1 MEIVDPDDVTPVFP
15 RDVIRL
21 EFREDTPV
29 STLLYVGHAGAPAGS
44 TVSYSLQYHDTTGS
58 GGVMATAQ
66 LFSVDRW
73 TGQVRLRGSL
83 DRETAALHQFSLL
96 AASAASTERRNCAQL
111 SVVLHVLDTNDHAP
125 VFSQPSYACHVTVA
139 SATAPICTLSA
150 SDLDAGDNAR
160 IVYFLSADVA
170 DEFHVDSHSA
180 HLYALRPMSA
190 ANRTLS
196 VVATDSGALP
206 RTARAL
212 VHVTSHVPSS
222 ANCAVESLDMR
233 IEENRAAYSVVGSV
247 HLVYDDGTSV
257 RAVARYQLIQDGG
270 RDSFDVNAT
279 TGEIVTKLILDREE
293 RSEYRLSVSAAYTL
307 PGASRYNQRHPGS
320 TSAPTI
326 RYEMLC

>member
-1 MEIVDPDDVTPVFP
+1 
-15 RDVIRL
+15 
-21 EFREDTPV
+21 
-29 STLLYVGHAGAPAGS
+29 
-44 TVSYSLQYHDTTGS
+44 
-58 GGVMATAQ
+58 
-66 LFSVDRW
+66 
-73 TGQVRLRGSL
+73 VRLRGSL
-83 DRETAALHQFSLL
+83 DRETAALHQFSLV
-96 AASAASTERRNCAQL
+96 AVSATSTSSSINSTERRNCALL
-111 SVVLHVLDTNDHAP
+111 SVVLHVLDANDHAP
-125 VFSQPSYACHVTVA
+125 VFSQPSYACHVTVP
-139 SATAPICTLSA
+139 SATARICTLSA

-160 IVYFLSADVA
+160 IVYFLSADVDVA

-190 ANRTLS
+190 ANRTLT
-196 VVATDSGALP
+196 VVAMDSGALP

-293 RSEYRLSVSAAYTL
+293 RSEYKLSVGAAYTL
-307 PGASRYNQRHPGS
+307 PGTSRYNQHHPGS
-320 TSAPTI
+320 TALQ
-326 RYEMLC
+326 RYDTRCYVNVRSKANTSQLNLPHGKDN